1 MSKTTVAKKAKKVEE
16 TKVAPVAT
24 EVSSETKVVK
34 TKAPKKAKV
43 VATESPAVVKKAK
56 KEKVTPVT
64 PSTPVVSKVEPVEG
78 SELKKS
84 TKKSPRSKKYL
95 EAKKKV
101 DANKL
106 YKLAEAV
113 ALAKEVNYAKFSGKL
128 EAHLMTIHT
137 PGNIGEIIFP
147 HLEAVAKKIAILND
161 AILAELKDNKV
172 NFDILVA
179 TPATMP
185 KLLPFARLLGPKG
198 LMPNPKNGTLTDKPE
213 EAVKKLSV
221 AKLVVKTEKTAPVI
235 HITVGKLEQKDAELV
250 ANIEE
255 LIKVVNPLKL
265 KKLVLAPT
273 MGPGIKVQL

>member
-16 TKVAPVAT
+16 TKLASVAT

-43 VATESPAVVKKAK
+43 VATESPAVIKKAK
-56 KEKVTPVT
+56 KEKAVEETKPVID
-64 PSTPVVSKVEPVEG
+64 KAE
-78 SELKKS
+78 KS

-250 ANIEE
+250 ANIQE